1 MSCGGGLRRGGRGYN
16 EDPFLE
22 WGLGGFAKRPEVHK
36 LLILKRTRPLFVFK
50 RRN

>member
-1 MSCGGGLRRGGRGYN
+1 MKILSWNVR
-16 EDPFLE
+16 
-22 WGLGGFAKRPEVHK
+22 GLGGFAKRPEVRK